1 MKGFMRGGIKI
12 LKKTLGLLTAKEKK
26 KLLMLSLVTMLLSL
40 VELIGVVFIFPF
52 MSVATNPKVI
62 ETNQYLNLAYQ
73 KVGFQSETAFLVA
86 LGVLA
91 ILSLVVGNSF
101 KALSTYLLLRF
112 GNMQNHYLS
121 KRMLGSYLSRPY
133 EYYLNQNSSDLI
145 KNVVSEVNVVV
156 SGVLTP
162 LLNAVGRIFAAFFV
176 IVTLVLIDPILAI
189 LVAFV
194 VATSYFI
201 IYQMFKKKISK
212 MGRSRTK
219 ENKKRIRIISEAS
232 GGIKHIKLMNK
243 EFVYL
248 NDFERPSKKYA
259 LSKTFEKV
267 IGDIPKLFLEVIA
280 YGGILLVVI
289 YLVTSYENRGDAIAM
304 TSLYAV
310 AAYKLMPAFQKIYKA
325 ITSIKFSVSA
335 LDAVAKNM
343 TFFSTTI
350 IRRKS
355 NERMSFD
362 STLELR
368 DVDFSY
374 LNAKNKALTGV
385 NLKICANN
393 MVGIIGST
401 GSGKTTLVDIILGLL
416 SPSHGEIYVDGN
428 LLTQDNIHQWQAN
441 IGYVPQHIYLSDA
454 TVAENIAFG
463 LPLNEINEDCLVR
476 AAKLAQI
483 HDFITNELES
493 GYQSLVGERGV
504 RLSGGQRQR
513 IGIARALYNDP
524 SFLVFDEATSA
535 LDMKTEGEV
544 MKSIEGL
551 GGKKTILMIAH
562 RLSTLKKCDVVI
574 ELEKG
579 IVKSKSVNHI

>member
-1 MKGFMRGGIKI
+1 MRGGIKI